1 MTNILLVEDDPGIVA
16 NLTEFLKR
24 EGFSITAASGQTK
37 AMELLMEDNPPFDL
51 LLLDVSLS
59 DGNGFSI
66 CAAVKAKMSIPVIFL
81 TGVSD
86 KDVVKQCLQ
95 LNPQGYLL
103 KPIAKENLMN
113 RLNEVFHYR

>member
-24 EGFSITAASGQTK
+24 EGFSITAVNGQTK
-37 AMELLMEDNPPFDL
+37 AMELLMEENVPFDL

-66 CAAVKAKMSIPVIFL
+66 CAAVKACSSGITAATLPRQTFATQSLTRQKYFKKFKKTLDFSSI
-81 TGVSD
+81 
-86 KDVVKQCLQ
+86 
-95 LNPQGYLL
+95 
-103 KPIAKENLMN
+103 E
-113 RLNEVFHYR
+113 